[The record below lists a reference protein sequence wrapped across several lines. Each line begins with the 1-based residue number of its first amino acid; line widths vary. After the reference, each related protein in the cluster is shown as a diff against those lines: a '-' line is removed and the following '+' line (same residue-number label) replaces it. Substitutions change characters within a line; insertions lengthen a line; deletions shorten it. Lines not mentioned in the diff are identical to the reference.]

1 MDDMDTSRPASAAHG
16 GKRILIV
23 DDSREYLNFMQL
35 LLGAE
40 GFRAEIAES
49 SAALRRQLGLF
60 LPDLVISDVRM
71 PGDVAFAVLD
81 VLEASE
87 TTRRIPVLLC
97 TGAVQDVEQ
106 QAGRLQRENLD
117 VLLKPFDIEE
127 LLTRVQ
133 RLCASVEVVGHQHG
147 CG

>member
-1 MDDMDTSRPASAAHG
+1 MDTSRPASTALS

-23 DDSREYLNFMQL
+23 DDSVEYLNFMQL

-49 SAALRRQLGLF
+49 SAALRQQLGHF

-71 PGDVAFAVLD
+71 PGDAAFAVLD

-87 TTRRIPVLLC
+87 LTRRIPVLLC

-106 QAGRLQRENLD
+106 QAGRLQRQNLD

-133 RLCASVEVVGHQHG
+133 RLCATADVVAHHQG